1 MGTTSAGSWIR
12 CGRMKIILSP
22 SKTQKRDPG
31 EPVDPGALL
40 NQEKTLALFSRLQGM
55 SLKELEKALS
65 VKGSLAEETF
75 RLYQE
80 HRPEKPG
87 FAALDCYEGR
97 AFQALEERCPSPQGK
112 ARREKHLVILS
123 AMYGLVTPGTRIW
136 PYRLDFKAWLP
147 FSLLSYWKEEV
158 EGYFREE
165 DLVVNLA
172 SEEFSRLLTRPM
184 LQLRFLD
191 RGRDG
196 SLKVIS
202 ALAKEAR
209 GWMAGAILEE
219 GAFTREAIRELCP
232 GGYTYRE
239 ELSLDDEWVYVKEK
253 GTP

>member
-1 MGTTSAGSWIR
+1 
-12 CGRMKIILSP
+12 MKIILSP

-112 ARREKHLVILS
+112 ARGEKHLVILS

-136 PYRLDFKAWLP
+136 PIAWTLRPGSPSP
-147 FSLLSYWKEEV
+147 FSPIGRKRW
-158 EGYFREE
+158 
-165 DLVVNLA
+165 
-172 SEEFSRLLTRPM
+172 
-184 LQLRFLD
+184 
-191 RGRDG
+191 RG
-196 SLKVIS
+196 IS
-202 ALAKEAR
+202 GR
-209 GWMAGAILEE
+209 RTW
-219 GAFTREAIRELCP
+219 
-232 GGYTYRE
+232 
-239 ELSLDDEWVYVKEK
+239 W
-253 GTP
+253 

>member
-1 MGTTSAGSWIR
+1 
-12 CGRMKIILSP
+12 MKIILSP
-22 SKTQKRDPG
+22 SKTQKRDVQG
-31 EPVDPGALL
+31 PVDPGALL
-40 NQEKTLALFSRLQGM
+40 NQEKTMALFARLQGM
-55 SLKELEKALS
+55 SMEELGAALS
-65 VKGSLAEETF
+65 VEGSLAEETY

-80 HRPEKPG
+80 HGPG
-87 FAALDCYEGR
+87 NPGLSALACYEGR
-97 AFQALEERCPSPQGK
+97 AFQALEERCPSPLGK
-112 ARREKHLVILS
+112 DRGEEHLLILS
-123 AMYGLVTPGTRIW
+123 AMYGLVTPGTMIW
-136 PYRLDFKAWLP
+136 PYRLDFKARLP
-147 FSLLSYWKEEV
+147 FSLYAYWKEEV

-172 SEEFSRLLTRPM
+172 SEEFSRLLSRPM

-219 GAFTREAIRELCP
+219 GAFTREAIRELRP
-232 GGYTYRE
+232 GGYAYRE
-239 ELSLDDEWVYVKEK
+239 ELSSEDEWVYVREK